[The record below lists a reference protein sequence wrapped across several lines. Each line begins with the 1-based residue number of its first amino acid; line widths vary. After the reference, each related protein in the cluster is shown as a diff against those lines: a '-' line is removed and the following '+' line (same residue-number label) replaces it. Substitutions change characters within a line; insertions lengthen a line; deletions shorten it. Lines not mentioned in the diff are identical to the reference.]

1 MWPSASK
8 PHAPCCRGALLSNLS
23 NCLNPLPLDLGPI
36 LADHQH
42 KRARFVLNSFPVD
55 LAAQAPHD
63 PGPIGQL
70 AYWTKV
76 QWR

>member
-42 KRARFVLNSFPVD
+42 KRARFMLNSFPADYRVSLRKPLMIRD
-55 LAAQAPHD
+55 
-63 PGPIGQL
+63 
-70 AYWTKV
+70 
-76 QWR
+76 R